1 MRYRCQAFM
10 MHGCQK
16 NIEKGRPLI
25 CCQSCSQKAECYF
38 ACMNNPRKCGMSKS
52 CPEVEEPMKKKA
64 KKTKPICKLDA
75 DTGEVLAVYESV
87 ESAAHENMISP
98 STLYSAVRLGQ
109 IRRGCK
115 WRYKE
120 E

>member
-1 MRYRCQAFM
+1 
-10 MHGCQK
+10 
-16 NIEKGRPLI
+16 
-25 CCQSCSQKAECYF
+25 
-38 ACMNNPRKCGMSKS
+38 MNNPRKCGMSKS